1 MKFGVPGVFNID
13 TELLLELSNTTFL
26 GEAIKSGSS
35 ACPCH
40 SSKCSLSCRITLF
53 SPFLLCFAS
62 LRVSWPWVEFNFLSL
77 THGFGSK
84 VLALEISNS
93 SSCRNAAHSGLSSP
107 FPLDARAA
115 VTQLRKV
122 ASPRESYLELNP
134 PLAVL
139 IHTSQ
144 C

>member
-1 MKFGVPGVFNID
+1 M
-13 TELLLELSNTTFL
+13 LSY
-26 GEAIKSGSS
+26 SS
-35 ACPCH
+35 FQTQH
-40 SSKCSLSCRITLF
+40 SLVRPLSLAMFHHSQSHCFISRSLSQQQYSRSCRIILF

-62 LRVSWPWVEFNFLSL
+62 LRVSWPWVEFNFLSSA
-77 THGFGSK
+77 HSFGSK
-84 VLALEISNS
+84 LLVLEISNS

-107 FPLDARAA
+107 FPLDAPAA
-115 VTQLRKV
+115 VTRLRKV